1 MTTDDAAGAAARWPA
16 LSFETFA
23 WEPGPGLEGV
33 TRAERAAV
41 GRPYAAAVVPEI
53 SGLSPA
59 PRPQVVAQ
67 AEEAVA
73 EVRAFDAETDEP
85 GSRGPGGPPALDA
98 ILLRSESA
106 SSSQIEQLT
115 ASARAVAE
123 AELTGTGR
131 GNAAVVAA
139 NVDAMTAAIAL
150 ADRLDADAVLR
161 MQAALLGGTSPHL
174 VGWREEPVWIGAP
187 GSTPVTAEFV
197 PPHHTR
203 IEAAI
208 ADLVDFMA
216 RDDLPVLIQ
225 AAVAHAQ
232 FETIHPFADGNGR
245 TGRALVHALLRA
257 KGVTRHVTVPVSG
270 GLLHDRAGYVAALDA
285 YRRGEIEPIVTAFAL
300 AGLRAVQHGRT
311 MRRRLDDV
319 RAQWRQRVRARSDSA
334 VWRLLD
340 VVVAHPVLDAATAAA
355 ALGIAEPNVHRH
367 LRVLTEAGVLV
378 GRQHY
383 PDRRT
388 LWRSPD
394 VLGVLDDYA
403 ADVGRRSR

>member
-1 MTTDDAAGAAARWPA
+1 M
-16 LSFETFA
+16 
-23 WEPGPGLEGV
+23 
-33 TRAERAAV
+33 
-41 GRPYAAAVVPEI
+41 
-53 SGLSPA
+53 
-59 PRPQVVAQ
+59 
-67 AEEAVA
+67 
-73 EVRAFDAETDEP
+73 
-85 GSRGPGGPPALDA
+85 
-98 ILLRSESA
+98 
-106 SSSQIEQLT
+106 T

-150 ADRLDADAVLR
+150 ADRLDADAILR
-161 MQAALLGGTSPHL
+161 IQAALLGGTSPHL
-174 VGWREEPVWIGAP
+174 IGWREEPVWIGAA
-187 GSTPVTAEFV
+187 GSAPVTADFV

-203 IEAAI
+203 IEAALG
-208 ADLVDFMA
+208 DLVDFMA

-225 AAVAHAQ
+225 TAVAHAQ

-257 KGVTRHVTVPVSG
+257 KRVTRHVTVPVSG
-270 GLLHDRAGYVAALDA
+270 GLMHDRAGYLAALDA
-285 YRRGEIEPIVTAFAL
+285 YRQGEIEPIVTAFAL
-300 AGLRAVQHGRT
+300 AGLRAVEHGRT

-319 RAQWRQRVRARSDSA
+319 RARWSEQVNARSDSA

-340 VVVAHPVLDAATAAA
+340 VVVARPVLDAATAAA

-378 GRQHY
+378 ARQHH
-383 PDRRT
+383 PGRRT

-394 VLGVLDDYA
+394 VLEVLDAYA
-403 ADVGRRSR
+403 ADVGRRQR

>member
-1 MTTDDAAGAAARWPA
+1 MSTDDGAALDRWPA
-16 LSFETFA
+16 ITTEPLR

-33 TRAERAAV
+33 TRIERSAV
-41 GRPYAAAVVPEI
+41 GRTYAATVVPEI
-53 SGLSPA
+53 AGLSPA
-59 PRPQVVAQ
+59 PRPRVVAQ

-73 EVRAFDAETDEP
+73 EVRAFDAETHHP
-85 GSRGPGGPPALDA
+85 GAHATGGPRALDA

-150 ADRLDADAVLR
+150 ADRLDADAILR

-174 VGWREEPVWIGAP
+174 IGWREEPVWIGAAA
-187 GSTPVTAEFV
+187 STPVTADFV
-197 PPHHTR
+197 PPHHTG
-203 IEAAI
+203 IEAALG
-208 ADLVDFMA
+208 DLVDFMA

-257 KGVTRHVTVPVSG
+257 KRVTRHVTVPVSG
-270 GLLHDRAGYVAALDA
+270 GLLHDRAGYLAALDA
-285 YRRGEIEPIVTAFAL
+285 YRQGEIEPIVTAFAL
-300 AGLRAVQHGRT
+300 AGLRAVEHGRT

-319 RAQWRQRVRARSDSA
+319 RARWREQVSARSDSA

-340 VVVAHPVLDAATAAA
+340 VVVAHPVVDAATAAA

-378 GRQHY
+378 ARQHH
-383 PDRRT
+383 PGRRT

-394 VLGVLDDYA
+394 VLEVLDAYA
-403 ADVGRRSR
+403 ADVGRRQR

>member
-1 MTTDDAAGAAARWPA
+1 MATDGVAELGPRWPA
-16 LSFETFA
+16 ITTEQLV
-23 WEPGPGLEGV
+23 WDPPPGLEGV
-33 TRAERAAV
+33 TRAERSAV
-41 GRPYAAAVVPEI
+41 GRTYAAAVVPEI
-53 SGLSPA
+53 AALSPA
-59 PRPQVVAQ
+59 PRPHLGDRLLRLGDD
-67 AEEAVA
+67 
-73 EVRAFDAETDEP
+73 VRAFDAETDE
-85 GSRGPGGPPALDA
+85 SRSLAPGGPRALDA

-150 ADRLDADAVLR
+150 ADRLDAEAILR
-161 MQAALLGGTSPHL
+161 MQAALLGGTAPHL
-174 VGWREEPVWIGAP
+174 VGWRVEPVWIGGA
-187 GSTPVTAEFV
+187 GSTPVSAEFV

-203 IEAAI
+203 IEPAI
-208 ADLVDFMA
+208 RDLVDFMA

-245 TGRALVHALLRA
+245 TGRALVHALLRG

-270 GLLHDRAGYVAALDA
+270 GLLHDRSGYVSALDS
-285 YRRGEIEPIVTAFAL
+285 YRQGDIEPIVTAFAL
-300 AGLRAVQHGRT
+300 AGLRAVEHGRT
-311 MRRRLDDV
+311 MRRRLEEV
-319 RAQWRQRVRARSDSA
+319 RSRWRQQVHARSDSA

-340 VVVAHPVLDAATAAA
+340 VVIAHPVVDAATAAA

-367 LRVLTEAGVLV
+367 LRVLTESGVLV

-383 PDRRT
+383 PERRT
-388 LWRSPD
+388 LWRAPD
-394 VLGVLDDYA
+394 VLAVLDAYA
-403 ADVGRRSR
+403 ADVGRRRR

>member
-1 MTTDDAAGAAARWPA
+1 MATDGVADLGPRWPA
-16 LSFETFA
+16 ITTEQLV
-23 WEPGPGLEGV
+23 WDPPPGLEGV
-33 TRAERAAV
+33 TRAERSAV
-41 GRPYAAAVVPEI
+41 GRTYAAAVVPEI
-53 SGLSPA
+53 AALSPA
-59 PRPQVVAQ
+59 PRPHVVAQ

-85 GSRGPGGPPALDA
+85 RSLAPGGPRALDA

-150 ADRLDADAVLR
+150 ADRLDAEAILR
-161 MQAALLGGTSPHL
+161 MQAALLGGTAPHL
-174 VGWREEPVWIGAP
+174 VGWRVEPVWIGGA
-187 GSTPVTAEFV
+187 GSTPVSAEFV

-203 IEAAI
+203 IEPAI
-208 ADLVDFMA
+208 RDLVDFMA

-245 TGRALVHALLRA
+245 TGRALVHALLRG

-270 GLLHDRAGYVAALDA
+270 GLLHDRSGYVSALDA
-285 YRRGEIEPIVTAFAL
+285 YRQGDIEPIVTAFAL
-300 AGLRAVQHGRT
+300 AGLRAVEHGRT
-311 MRRRLDDV
+311 MRRRLEEV
-319 RAQWRQRVRARSDSA
+319 RSRWRQQLHARSDSA

-340 VVVAHPVLDAATAAA
+340 VVIAHPVVDAATAAA

-367 LRVLTEAGVLV
+367 LRVLTESGVLV

-383 PDRRT
+383 PERRT
-388 LWRSPD
+388 LWRAPD
-394 VLGVLDDYA
+394 VLAVLDAYA
-403 ADVGRRSR
+403 ADVGRRRR